1 MALTPTIVVDESRR
15 YRCKMQ
21 RARTGARHHK
31 IDILQYSPKDSLV
44 KKDLLHQCEIARH
57 DCHNSEKCIFNQ
69 PADGIS
75 ALQDSFNIASSI
87 IASFIHV
94 TGI

>member
-1 MALTPTIVVDESRR
+1 MALTPTVVVDESRCR
-15 YRCKMQ
+15 RKMQ
-21 RARTGARHHK
+21 RARTGARHHM
-31 IDILQYSPKDSLV
+31 IDILQYSLKDSLV
-44 KKDLLHQCEIARH
+44 KKDLLHQREITRH
-57 DCHNSEKCIFNQ
+57 DCRNSEKCIFNQ